1 MSSSHLFLDTDRHRR
16 LLDRLFFTG
25 DNLPIVAGSN
35 KAYKDFWAF
44 YERYKRFKCRSGGSD
59 VSLPVSS
66 DGAAVSGDIG
76 GQYDAAKKLNFRIKN
91 RRLGDYIRHRRDS
104 PLKSTDATDEQ
115 LYYFEFVLHLYLD
128 FMQKQKLSKIL
139 QLRRSREALPV
150 FKHKAEIIAALQ
162 QHQSVLVAGDTGCGK
177 STQVPQ
183 YLLEAGYQ
191 LIAVTQPRRLACI
204 ALAARVS
211 YETLNEYGSLIGHQV
226 RFDKARSSSTRVVF
240 LTEGLL
246 LRQMQA
252 DPQLKQY
259 NVIVL
264 DEVHERHLH
273 TDFLLGLLKCLL
285 RVRSDVK
292 LVLMSATINL
302 HLFASFLGG
311 DVPVVRVPGRL
322 HPIQLEYWP
331 VRDSELTGKS
341 EALDPGPYVRVLRH
355 IDSRYPPEE
364 RGDLLIFVAGMRDIV
379 AVSEAAKAYDEG
391 RRWLVLPLHGSLSA
405 EEQDRVFHMAPEG
418 MRKCI
423 VSTNIA
429 ETSVTI
435 DGVRFVADSGRV
447 KELSWD
453 ASSRMQRLQQFWI
466 SKASAE
472 QRKGRAGR
480 TGPGVAFR
488 LYSEQDLA
496 AMQEYSTPELLRVPL
511 DSLLLQLIAM
521 GLPDVRRFP
530 FVESPDTSRLEESL
544 TSLASHGAVNAADE
558 TLTPLGAL
566 LARLPVDIVLGKMLV
581 TAAAIGVADAAL
593 TMAALLAVQSPLTN
607 RAHSDREAADARSS
621 LESDEGGA
629 FTLLNLY
636 DAWLAEKLA
645 GRDSRRWC
653 RRRGIEEQRLY
664 EAAKLRRQFG
674 RLLQDCGLVDRDD
687 WDEAGREDSKKEG
700 ATTDHRSDGA
710 RLSEDR
716 NQRRRLAALKRE
728 SRTGRQRRR
737 VLRLDALEL
746 GDDDKGDGND
756 SGDIG
761 SDIRDLEFRLS
772 HDLDRLAERRRL
784 TGREAGLVKA
794 VLLAGLHPQLAVP
807 DSANSSRSGEMVF
820 HTAAHRLV
828 LLHPYDPLTTGGWR
842 PDQGQLVAY
851 LGILETTKPYL
862 VHPLPVPGLPALL
875 LFATRIHGNA
885 SGTRLLCDGWLELRP
900 SSADVAESAL
910 AAAVALRSRLGNRLS
925 RLLRRL
931 DNRDEELQQQQQ
943 QDHKDPSDR
952 VEQRLLANK
961 LSEFLHA
968 QLPHEVRMASSA
980 TIAAAAAASASASS
994 SVETVTNWLSLGIL
1008 TDDSADCEESSLNT
1022 DNLEDSHASYL
1033 ERLWLCRVCQQEF
1046 VLNLA
1051 GRLAHQ
1057 TDCRR
1062 SASDDAAQHDKDL
1075 EDELLQQ
1082 KQQKQ
1087 SEQQQRKSVCPRCR
1101 CRFGGSTAEIL
1112 RHRRDCHGS
1121 AVSDDAE
1128 PGTALVVQ
1136 GHLDT
1141 GS

>member
-341 EALDPGPYVRVLRH
+341 EALDPGPYVRVLQ
-355 IDSRYPPEE
+355 E

-925 RLLRRL
+925 
-931 DNRDEELQQQQQ
+931 
-943 QDHKDPSDR
+943 
-952 VEQRLLANK
+952 
-961 LSEFLHA
+961 
-968 QLPHEVRMASSA
+968 
-980 TIAAAAAASASASS
+980 
-994 SVETVTNWLSLGIL
+994 IL

-1121 AVSDDAE
+1121 
-1128 PGTALVVQ
+1128 
-1136 GHLDT
+1136 
-1141 GS
+1141 